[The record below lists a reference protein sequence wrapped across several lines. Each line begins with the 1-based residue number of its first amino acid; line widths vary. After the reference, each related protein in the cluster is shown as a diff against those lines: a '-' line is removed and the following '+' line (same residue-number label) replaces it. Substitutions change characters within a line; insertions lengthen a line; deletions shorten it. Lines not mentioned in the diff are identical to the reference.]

1 MWFLIGFIVGGI
13 IVGFLVRRKLNSEH
27 EHVFNQAVDKLRFGW
42 SDDQA
47 FCLKVLCRE
56 LSNEMIRRD
65 PDRFVAL
72 NEKILDEVQELQNAS
87 KTVVLQ
93 QLKDMERGI
102 FSCREFDIINT
113 ASFVLY
119 EDAFNRAELKIDV
132 IEKRY
137 RDIRVWCALKA
148 MTNLG
153 ASNGFG
159 YEAPIT
165 SGEVQGIREYVQMFK
180 DTVLLNHIKAAE
192 RDYALYQ
199 VHDHLCE
206 DGVYKNREYE
216 VRTLQWAPEIA
227 RSFKI
232 RSSGEVG
239 GTTTGFIDDDSHTSY
254 YSLKSA
260 DSLDF
265 KDCRMLNDLR
275 IPKLR

>member
-13 IVGFLVRRKLNSEH
+13 IVGFLVCRMLNLEH
-27 EHVFNQAVDKLRFGW
+27 KRVVDRLWRGW

-56 LSNEMIRRD
+56 LSNELIRRD
-65 PDRFVAL
+65 SDRFVAL
-72 NEKILDEVQELQNAS
+72 NEKILDEVQELQNAP
-87 KTVVLQ
+87 KTMVLQ
-93 QLKDMERGI
+93 QLKDMSGAY

-119 EDAFNRAELKIDV
+119 EDAFNHAWLETNA

-137 RDIRVWCALKA
+137 KDIRVWCALKA

-153 ASNGFG
+153 VSNRFG
-159 YEAPIT
+159 YETPIT
-165 SGEVQGIREYVQMFK
+165 SEEVQRIRKYVQMFK

-199 VHDHLCE
+199 VQDHLCE

-216 VRTLQWAPEIA
+216 VRTLQWDPEIA

-239 GTTTGFIDDDSHTSY
+239 GTLTGFIDDGSHTSY

-260 DSLDF
+260 DSFDF
-265 KDCRMLNDLR
+265 KDCRMLNDLH

>member
-1 MWFLIGFIVGGI
+1 MWFLIGFIVGGV
-13 IVGFLVRRKLNSEH
+13 IVGFLIYRVLDSEH
-27 EHVFNQAVDKLRFGW
+27 KHVVGKLGRGW

-56 LSNEMIRRD
+56 LSNELIRRD

-72 NEKILDEVQELQNAS
+72 NEEILDEVQELQSAS
-87 KTVVLQ
+87 KTVVLR
-93 QLKDMERGI
+93 QLKEMSRVY

-119 EDAFNRAELKIDV
+119 EDAFNSFWLETDV

-137 RDIRVWCALKA
+137 RDIRVWCALEA

-153 ASNGFG
+153 ASKRFG

-165 SGEVQGIREYVQMFK
+165 SGEVQGIREYVQRYK

-192 RDYALYQ
+192 RDYLLY
-199 VHDHLCE
+199 DIREYLCE
-206 DGVYKNREYE
+206 DGIYKNSEYE
-216 VRTLQWAPEIA
+216 VRDLLLRIPEHA
-227 RSFKI
+227 KSFKI

-239 GTTTGFIDDDSHTSY
+239 GTLTMYIDDDSHTSY
-254 YSLKSA
+254 YFLKSA
-260 DSLDF
+260 DSSDLEDW
-265 KDCRMLNDLR
+265 RRLNDLH

>member
-13 IVGFLVRRKLNSEH
+13 IVGFLVRRMLNLEH
-27 EHVFNQAVDKLRFGW
+27 KRVVDRLWRGW

-56 LSNEMIRRD
+56 LSNELIRRD
-65 PDRFVAL
+65 SDRFVAL
-72 NEKILDEVQELQNAS
+72 NEKILDEVQEFQKAS

-93 QLKDMERGI
+93 QLKDMSRVY

-119 EDAFNRAELKIDV
+119 EDAFNRAWLETDV

-148 MTNLG
+148 MANDTWDR
-153 ASNGFG
+153 FG

-199 VHDHLCE
+199 VHGHLCE
-206 DGVYKNREYE
+206 DGVYKNSEYE
-216 VRTLQWAPEIA
+216 VRTLQWDPGIA

-265 KDCRMLNDLR
+265 KDCRMLNDLG
-275 IPKLR
+275 ISKLR

>member
-1 MWFLIGFIVGGI
+1 MWFLIGFVVGGI
-13 IVGFLVRRKLNSEH
+13 IVGFFIWRVLDSEH
-27 EHVFNQAVDKLRFGW
+27 KRVVDKLGRGW

-72 NEKILDEVQELQNAS
+72 NEKIFDEVQELQNAS

-93 QLKDMERGI
+93 QLKDMSGAY

-119 EDAFNRAELKIDV
+119 EDAFNHAWLETDV

-137 RDIRVWCALKA
+137 RDIRVLCALRA
-148 MTNLG
+148 MANDTWDR
-153 ASNGFG
+153 FG

-165 SGEVQGIREYVQMFK
+165 SGEVQRIREYVQMFK

-199 VHDHLCE
+199 VQDHLCE
-206 DGVYKNREYE
+206 NGVYKNSEYE
-216 VRTLQWAPEIA
+216 VRTLRWIPDLA

-239 GTTTGFIDDDSHTSY
+239 GTTTWFIDDDSHTSY

-260 DSLDF
+260 DSSDLEDW
-265 KDCRMLNDLR
+265 RRLNDLH

>member
-13 IVGFLVRRKLNSEH
+13 IVGFLVRRKLNSKH
-27 EHVFNQAVDKLRFGW
+27 EHVFNQTVDKLRFGW

-47 FCLKVLCRE
+47 FCLKVLYRE

-87 KTVVLQ
+87 KMVVLQ
-93 QLKDMERGI
+93 QLKDMSGAY

-119 EDAFNRAELKIDV
+119 EDAFNRAWLETDV

-137 RDIRVWCALKA
+137 RDIRVWCALRA
-148 MTNLG
+148 MANDTWDRL
-153 ASNGFG
+153 G

-216 VRTLQWAPEIA
+216 VRTLQWAPGIA

>member
-13 IVGFLVRRKLNSEH
+13 IVGFLVRRKLNSKH
-27 EHVFNQAVDKLRFGW
+27 EHVFNQAVDELRRGW
-42 SDDQA
+42 SYDQA
-47 FCLKVLCRE
+47 FCLDILCRE
-56 LSNEMIRRD
+56 LSNELIRRD

-72 NEKILDEVQELQNAS
+72 NEKILDEVQEIQKAS

-93 QLKDMERGI
+93 QLEGMSGAH
-102 FSCREFDIINT
+102 FSCRDFDIIEK

-119 EDAFNRAELKIDV
+119 EDAFGYIGDTDV

-148 MTNLG
+148 AAND
-153 ASNGFG
+153 AFDRFG

-165 SGEVQGIREYVQMFK
+165 SEEVQRIREYVQMFK

-199 VHDHLCE
+199 VYDHLCE
-206 DGVYKNREYE
+206 DGVYKKSEYE
-216 VRTLQWAPEIA
+216 VRTLRWIPDLA

-239 GTTTGFIDDDSHTSY
+239 GTSTWSTDDGSHTSY
-254 YSLKSA
+254 YSLRSA
-260 DSLDF
+260 DSFDF
-265 KDCRMLNDLR
+265 KDCRMLNDLH